1 MLSVSMLA
9 RSRTLTWV
17 SSVLTERLCLSR
29 LHGVMEDDYLNIHV
43 YTVEESFNHTSGDP
57 SLE

>member
-1 MLSVSMLA
+1 MLA